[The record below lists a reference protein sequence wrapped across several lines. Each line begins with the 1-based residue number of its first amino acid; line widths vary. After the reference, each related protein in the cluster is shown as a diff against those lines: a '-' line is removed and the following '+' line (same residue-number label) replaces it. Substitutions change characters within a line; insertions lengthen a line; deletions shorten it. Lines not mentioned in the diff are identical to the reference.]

1 MVIGYKLKVLFGGEI
16 NLSVEINDFL
26 VPDIGYLIYRKCT
39 PTWEI
44 ERNEIS
50 FYDIT
55 YVVEGKGI
63 YIINGVKYEV
73 KRGDLLCI
81 PRGSIR
87 MAQCIVDDLMNLYSA
102 NFKLYEMNG
111 QLVDLPLPLLTH
123 IGIKSDLVGLF
134 RELSNAWVRKETGYH
149 IKTRGLLLVI
159 IHRLFELIIL
169 KKDPASIDY
178 RVKKAIDYISENYT
192 SNVSVKEIANLV
204 GLNTVYFGAL
214 FKNETGILVNQ
225 YLTKTRINH
234 AEDMLQNG
242 ECNVSEAAE
251 RCGYNDLSHFRKQFK
266 MIKGYSPSQ
275 CLRNQPN

>member
-1 MVIGYKLKVLFGGEI
+1 M
-16 NLSVEINDFL
+16 SVEINDFL

-44 ERNEIS
+44 AKNEIS
-50 FYDIT
+50 FCDIT
-55 YVVEGKGI
+55 YVLEGRGI
-63 YIINGVKYEV
+63 YIINGVQYEV

-87 MAQCIVDDLMNLYSA
+87 MAHCIVDDLMNVYSA

-111 QLVDLPLPLLTH
+111 QLADLPLPLLTH
-123 IGIKSDLVGLF
+123 IGIKSDLIGLF

-149 IKTRGLLLVI
+149 TKTRGLLLVI
-159 IHRLFELIIL
+159 IHRLFELILL
-169 KKDPASIDY
+169 KKDHTSTDY
-178 RVKKAIDYISENYT
+178 RVKKAINYISENYA
-192 SNVSVKEIANLV
+192 SNVSVKEIANMV

-225 YLTKTRINH
+225 YLTQTRINH

-275 CLRNQPN
+275 CLRNQPD

>member
-1 MVIGYKLKVLFGGEI
+1 M
-16 NLSVEINDFL
+16 EINDFL

-44 ERNEIS
+44 AKNEIS
-50 FYDIT
+50 FCDIT
-55 YVVEGKGI
+55 YVIEGKGI
-63 YIINGVKYEV
+63 YIINGVQYEV

-87 MAQCIVDDLMNLYSA
+87 MAQCNVDDLMNLYSA
-102 NFKLYEMNG
+102 NFTLYEMNG
-111 QLVDLPLPLLTH
+111 QLSDLPLPLLTH
-123 IGIKSDLVGLF
+123 IGIKSDLIGLF
-134 RELSNAWVRKETGYH
+134 RELSNAWVRKEIGYH
-149 IKTRGLLLVI
+149 TRTRGLMLVI
-159 IHRLFELIIL
+159 IHRLFELILL
-169 KKDPASIDY
+169 KKDPTSIDY
-178 RVKKAIDYISENYT
+178 RVKKAINYISENYA

-204 GLNTVYFGAL
+204 GLNKVYFGAL

-225 YLTKTRINH
+225 YLTKTRINQ

-275 CLRNQPN
+275 CLRNQLD

>member
-1 MVIGYKLKVLFGGEI
+1 
-16 NLSVEINDFL
+16 LSVEINDLL
-26 VPDIGYLIYRKCT
+26 VPYIGYLIYRKCT

-44 ERNEIS
+44 AVNEIS

-63 YIINGVKYEV
+63 YTINGVQHEV

-87 MAQCIVDDLMNLYSA
+87 KAQCIVDDLMNLYSA
-102 NFKLYEMNG
+102 NFSLYQMNG
-111 QLVDLPLPLLTH
+111 QLADLPFPLVTH
-123 IGIKSDLVGLF
+123 IGIKSDLIGLF
-134 RELSNAWVRKETGYH
+134 RELSNAWVRKEPGFH
-149 IKTRGLLLVI
+149 IKTRGLLLII
-159 IHRLFELIIL
+159 IHRLFELILL
-169 KKDPASIDY
+169 KKDPTSIDF
-178 RVKKAIDYISENYT
+178 RVKKAINHISENYA
-192 SNVSVKEIANLV
+192 SNVSVKEIADLV

-225 YLTKTRINH
+225 YLTQTRINH
-234 AEDMLQNG
+234 AQDMLLNG

-266 MIKGYSPSQ
+266 MIKGYPPSQ
-275 CLRNQPN
+275 CLRNQPD